1 VATTDLFTRLGH
13 LRDLPNISF
22 PELDDNFFNRVQP
35 ESFIKRKEREARKKQ
50 EEEEEKYNP
59 SSEDFQPSYRTET
72 PRPHTDSYQPPSRGD
87 DSKEDQKSDNEVDDF
102 VAGIVKNENPEN
114 LPAPVNDF
122 DQPMPYED

>member
-1 VATTDLFTRLGH
+1 MPQVDITQRYLDNSRQHNVDRLATTDLFTRLGH

-72 PRPHTDSYQPPSRGD
+72 PRPHTDSY
-87 DSKEDQKSDNEVDDF
+87 
-102 VAGIVKNENPEN
+102 
-114 LPAPVNDF
+114 
-122 DQPMPYED
+122 